1 MISSFELD
9 VYLGSGGLLALP
21 PVKPRSAL
29 CLNVPGL
36 FLEHPNSAR
45 LLWPVRRPN
54 VRPAVPFPPS
64 RRHGAGRSIFLAA
77 LLGERAETANVLRR
91 INPCGSSRPLDHG
104 VIAGSTEITYSPT
117 PVTFGQLVRPYPL

>member
-45 LLWPVRRPN
+45 LLWPVRGPN
-54 VRPAVPFPPS
+54 VMPSPFPPP
-64 RRHGAGRSIFLAA
+64 RGGMVRAA
-77 LLGERAETANVLRR
+77 ASSLLLLGERAETANVLRR
-91 INPCGSSRPLDHG
+91 IKIFTKKCLM
-104 VIAGSTEITYSPT
+104 Y
-117 PVTFGQLVRPYPL
+117 FGKTDFHVPDRY

>member
-45 LLWPVRRPN
+45 LGSMLGLPS
-54 VRPAVPFPPS
+54 PFPPS

-91 INPCGSSRPLDHG
+91 INPCGSSRALDHG
-104 VIAGSTEITYSPT
+104 VIAGRLT
-117 PVTFGQLVRPYPL
+117 PLTFGQLVRPYPL

>member
-54 VRPAVPFPPS
+54 VRPAVPFSPPRGGMVRAAASSEEQLRSSLPPS
-64 RRHGAGRSIFLAA
+64 EVVH
-77 LLGERAETANVLRR
+77 LG
-91 INPCGSSRPLDHG
+91 
-104 VIAGSTEITYSPT
+104 
-117 PVTFGQLVRPYPL
+117 